1 MIGYYLDLARRSLR
15 RNFSLTILMIVAIGF
30 GVGASMTMLTVM
42 HVLAKDPIPQKSKVL
57 HYVQLDPR
65 PLRGYTPGEEPL
77 EQSTRQDAETL
88 VREHRADR
96 QALMTGGSANVVPAR
111 ADLDPFNIDA
121 RWTSNEF
128 FPMFDVPFIKG
139 GPWSAQD
146 DANHNRVAVIGKEL
160 AEKLFGSTDVVGFPV
175 RVETT
180 ELRIVGVIDAW
191 RPVPHFYDLQTGG
204 YGQGEELFIPW
215 TTSRDLDLDRNGS
228 MNCWDSKHDDPTV
241 LGAPCEWIQLWVELD
256 SDAKLSAYHDFLSSY
271 WADQV
276 RAGHYERPVNIRLR
290 NVTEYLDYSKVIPD
304 DAKLG
309 TYVALGFLIVC
320 LVNTIGLLLT
330 KFLRRSAEIGVRRAL
345 GASRVSI
352 FLQLLIEA
360 GVIGL
365 VGGLLGLGLAWL
377 GLWAIRHGASAYGD
391 LAHLDMSMLGAT
403 FVLAIV
409 SSVLAGLLPAWRGC
423 QVAPALQLKSH

>member
-1 MIGYYLDLARRSLR
+1 MIGYYLELARRSLR
-15 RNFSLTILMIVAIGF
+15 RNFSLTVLMILAIGF
-30 GVGASMTMLTVM
+30 GVGASMTMMTVLR
-42 HVLAKDPIPQKSKVL
+42 VLAKDPIPEKSKVL

-65 PLRGYTPGEEPL
+65 PLRGYRPGEEPL
-77 EQSTRQDAETL
+77 EQSSRQDAETL

-96 QALMTGGSANVVPAR
+96 QALMTGGEATIVPAR
-111 ADLDPFNIDA
+111 ADLDPFSLDA

-128 FPMFDVPFIKG
+128 FSMFDVPFVKG

-146 DANHNRVAVIGKEL
+146 DANHNRVAVIGTEL
-160 AEKLFGSTDVVGFPV
+160 AEKLFGSTDVVGFTL

-180 ELRIVGVIDAW
+180 EMRIVGVIGNFN
-191 RPVPHFYDLQTGG
+191 PVPHFYDLLTEQ
-204 YGQGEELFIPW
+204 YGQGEQLYLPW
-215 TTSRDLDLDRNGS
+215 TTSRDLQLEHNGS
-228 MNCWDSKHDDPTV
+228 MNCWSSEHDDSTA
-241 LGAPCEWIQLWVELD
+241 LGAPCEWIQVWVELD
-256 SDAKLSAYHDFLSSY
+256 SDAKLAAYHDFLASY

-290 NVTEYLDYSKVIPD
+290 NVTEYLDFNKVIPD

-320 LVNTIGLLLT
+320 LINTIGLLLT
-330 KFLRRSAEIGVRRAL
+330 KFLRRSSEIGVRRAL
-345 GASRVSI
+345 GASKASI
-352 FLQLLIEA
+352 FVQLLVEA

-365 VGGLLGLGLAWL
+365 VGGLLGLALAAL
-377 GLWAIRHGASAYGD
+377 GLWAIRHGASQYGH
-391 LAHLDMSMLGAT
+391 LAHLDLVMLAAT
-403 FVLAIV
+403 FVLAVV

>member
-1 MIGYYLDLARRSLR
+1 MIGYYLDLAGRSLR
-15 RNFSLTILMIVAIGF
+15 RNVSLTLLMIVAVGF

-42 HVLAKDPIPQKSKVL
+42 HVLAKDPIPEKSKVL

-65 PLRGYTPGEEPL
+65 PLRGYSPGEEPL
-77 EQSTRQDAETL
+77 EQMTRQDAETL

-96 QALMTGGSANVVPAR
+96 QALMTGGNATLVPAR
-111 ADLDPFNIDA
+111 ANLDPFNVDA

-128 FPMFDVPFIKG
+128 FSMFDVPFLKG

-146 DANHNRVAVIGKEL
+146 DTNHGRVAVIGKQL

-175 RVETT
+175 QVETT
-180 ELRIVGVIDAW
+180 EMRIVGVLDDW
-191 RPVPHFYDLQTGG
+191 RPIPHFYDLASDV
-204 YGQGEELFIPW
+204 YGQGEQLYVPW
-215 TTSRDLDLDRNGS
+215 TTSRDLSLDRSGN

-241 LGAPCEWIQLWVELD
+241 LGAPCEWIQMWVELD
-256 SDAKLSAYHDFLSSY
+256 GDAKEVAYHDFLANY

-276 RAGHYERPVNIRLR
+276 RSGHYERPVNIRLR
-290 NVTEYLDYSKVIPD
+290 NVTEYLDFNKVIPD

-330 KFLRRSAEIGVRRAL
+330 KFLRRSSEIGIRRAL
-345 GASRVSI
+345 GASKVSI
-352 FLQLLIEA
+352 FVQLLIEA

-365 VGGLLGLGLAWL
+365 VGGLLGLVLAGL
-377 GLWAIRHGASAYGD
+377 GLWAIRHGASSYGD
-391 LAHLDMSMLGAT
+391 LAHLDMPMLAAT
-403 FVLAIV
+403 FGLAIV
-409 SSVLAGLLPAWRGC
+409 ASLLAGLLPAWRGC

>member
-1 MIGYYLDLARRSLR
+1 MIGYYLDLALRSLK
-15 RNFSLTILMIVAIGF
+15 RNLSLTVLMILAIGF

-88 VREHRADR
+88 VREHRADH
-96 QALMTGGSANVVPAR
+96 QAIMTGGDATIVPSR
-111 ADLDPFNIDA
+111 TNLDPFNIDA

-128 FPMFDVPFIKG
+128 FAMFDVPFVKG

-146 DANHNRVAVIGKEL
+146 DANHSRVAVIGKEL
-160 AEKLFGSTDVVGFPV
+160 AEKLFGSTDVVGFTL

-180 ELRIVGVIDAW
+180 EMRIVGVLDTWHPI
-191 RPVPHFYDLQTGG
+191 PHFYDLATDP
-204 YGQGEELFIPW
+204 YGQGEQLYIPW
-215 TTSRDLDLDRNGS
+215 TTSLDLGLDHNGNT
-228 MNCWDSKHDDPTV
+228 NCWDSKHDDPKAI
-241 LGAPCEWIQLWVELD
+241 GAPCEWVQLWVELD
-256 SDAKLSAYHDFLSSY
+256 GDAKEAAYHDFLSGY

-276 RAGHYERPVNIRLR
+276 RAGRYERPVNIRLR
-290 NVTEYLDYSKVIPD
+290 NVTDYLDYNKVIPA

-309 TYVALGFLIVC
+309 TIVALGFLIVC

-345 GASRVSI
+345 GASKLSI
-352 FLQLLIEA
+352 FMQLLIDA
-360 GVIGL
+360 GMIGL
-365 VGGLLGLGLAWL
+365 VGGLLGLALAAL
-377 GLWAIRHGASAYGD
+377 GLWSIRHGVSEYGH
-391 LAHLDMSMLGAT
+391 LAHLDWPMLAAT
-403 FVLAIV
+403 FALAIV
-409 SSVLAGLLPAWRGC
+409 SSLLAGLLPAWRGC
-423 QVAPALQLKSH
+423 QVTPAIQLKSH